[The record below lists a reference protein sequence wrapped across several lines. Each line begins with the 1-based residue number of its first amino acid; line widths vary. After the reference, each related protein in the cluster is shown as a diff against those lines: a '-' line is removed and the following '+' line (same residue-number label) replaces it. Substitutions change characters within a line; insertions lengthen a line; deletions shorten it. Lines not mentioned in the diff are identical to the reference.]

1 MQVKPLYLPLKGV
14 QGSFDLR
21 QFTTFKTLK
30 HIERYGELP
39 KKGWHGYHHKR
50 LIADSDVTDHSKR
63 LEAYVIQR
71 IEWLLKKNPELTAQ
85 LDENDN
91 PHWNTPAG
99 AFKKQRCKLLAE
111 VSNLVRKKCMRSRT
125 PIEDCF
131 YHINTAWLEMNR
143 IAHKKQVTYRNA
155 DTVVHA
161 QGKFIPLKS
170 RFYGRLRTT

>member
-1 MQVKPLYLPLKGV
+1 MQVKPLYLPLKDV
-14 QGSFDLR
+14 QGSFNLH
-21 QFTTFKTLK
+21 QFPTFKTMQY
-30 HIERYGELP
+30 IERRGELP

-50 LIADSDVTDHSKR
+50 FIPSQDVTDHSKR

-71 IEWLLKKNPELTAQ
+71 IEWLLKKAPELSQELQCDDT
-85 LDENDN
+85 
-91 PHWNTPAG
+91 PMWNTPAG
-99 AFKKQRCKLLAE
+99 AFSKQRCKLLAE

-125 PIEDCF
+125 TVEDCF

-143 IAHKKQVTYRNA
+143 IVYKKQVTYRNA
-155 DTVVHA
+155 DTVAHA